1 MDHTLWVYPWD
12 VLDDP
17 AASDEIAA
25 LGLGRVS
32 LAASYHTTR
41 TLLPHN
47 PRRKVLVARH
57 AAVYFEPD
65 PAAYRGLRLRPST
78 PDWVAPDSFGT
89 ALASLRGRGQSVNA
103 WIVVLHNTRLGEA
116 NPDLVIENAFGD
128 LYTHALC
135 PAQAEVRA
143 YASAL
148 IADVARRYPV
158 DALELEACG
167 YLGIEHLS
175 HHEKAGI
182 QLDLLDRFLLSVCFC
197 RACVAAMA
205 AEGLDPDETRVAV
218 RAASEAFLEGGMT
231 PTDGPADVAA
241 RLAEILGEDDAD
253 RLVRM
258 RNRVIFDLHDQI
270 ATELPVPPG
279 PDAPELV
286 ISAGASVYD
295 TGAAIG
301 ADPAGLAARA
311 DRLLMHLLTLP
322 DRESEA
328 TTARMVDAV
337 AGRASVDIG
346 VAAYGP
352 AIPDSDSLAR
362 RVEGLAAAG
371 AQGIH
376 YYHYGLCPR
385 QNLGWIAGA
394 AVGMPSTR

>member
-1 MDHTLWVYPWD
+1 MDHTLWAYPWD

-17 AASDEIAA
+17 GAVDEIAT
-25 LGLGRVS
+25 LGLSRVS
-32 LAASYHTTR
+32 LAATYHTTR

-47 PRRKVLVARH
+47 PRHKVLLARH
-57 AAVYFEPD
+57 AAAYFEPD
-65 PAAYRGLRLRPST
+65 PAAYAGLRLRPST

-89 ALASLRGRGQSVNA
+89 ALASLRASGQSVNA

-128 LYTHALC
+128 RYTHALC

-143 YASAL
+143 YATAL
-148 IADVARRYPV
+148 IADIARRYPV
-158 DALELEACG
+158 NALELEACG
-167 YLGIEHLS
+167 YLGVEHLS

-205 AEGLDPDETRVAV
+205 AEGLDPNETRAAI
-218 RAASEAFLEGGMT
+218 RAASEAFLEGGMA
-231 PTDGPADVAA
+231 PTDAPADVAA
-241 RLAEILGEDDAD
+241 RLAAILGEDTAD

-258 RNRVIFDLHDQI
+258 RNRVMFDLHDQI
-270 ATELPVPPG
+270 AAELGVGTPRPK
-279 PDAPELV
+279 APELV

-322 DRESEA
+322 DHESEA
-328 TTARMVDAV
+328 TAAQMVAAV

-346 VAAYGP
+346 VAVFPPTVRDAEH
-352 AIPDSDSLAR
+352 LRR
-362 RVEGLAAAG
+362 RVQGLAAAG

-385 QNLGWIAGA
+385 QNLGWIARA
-394 AVGMPSTR
+394 AGGKA